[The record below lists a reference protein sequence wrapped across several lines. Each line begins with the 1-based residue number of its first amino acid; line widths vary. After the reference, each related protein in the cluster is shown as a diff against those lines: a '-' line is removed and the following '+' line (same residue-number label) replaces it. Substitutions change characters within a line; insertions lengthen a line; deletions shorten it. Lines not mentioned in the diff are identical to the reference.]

1 MTARDA
7 QPRYVARA
15 HPSTTGL
22 VDLPYGYRRVES
34 FEYHCAYVAWAY
46 LGWQGYDPQA
56 GSRWRG
62 WFEGGTELA
71 TDFGRFR
78 WRGRFMLEER

>member
-1 MTARDA
+1 MTTRDA

-34 FEYHCAYVAWAY
+34 FEYWYYTSAWAC
-46 LGWQGYDPQA
+46 LIWGGHDPQA

-62 WFEGGTELA
+62 RFEGSTELA